1 MPKYERS
8 RSLGIPTRQA
18 TAACVRVMATC
29 LFRSVCMCS
38 DFKAIHIGSP
48 NIRLDPFQRHRCHP
62 EALDTSCGAKVAAA
76 KYVDHSVSIEPSTS
90 WSSLAAASAA

>member
-1 MPKYERS
+1 VPKYERS

-18 TAACVRVMATC
+18 TVACVRAMATC

-62 EALDTSCGAKVAAA
+62 GALDTSSGAKVAAT
-76 KYVDHSVSIEPSTS
+76 KSVDHSVSIEPSTS
-90 WSSLAAASAA
+90 WSLLAAALAA